1 MNSSLKQDIRI
12 TRDLFKPVW
21 LIVAIA
27 IYSGTI
33 ALGNFLIIKPQI
45 KQFQV
50 LKAQRDELDS
60 MVTRTNFHDIDK
72 TLSTLENAIS
82 LYQDQQQLFDAKV
95 LPKNEI
101 SNILSELNTIVESS
115 QLTLRFINPLPSA
128 GKILRKYQKAPITM
142 RLNGDY
148 HNFLRLLD
156 ELEHSKYWL
165 LIDNF
170 SIEPANKDNEY
181 SFILNIYTI
190 TN

>member
-101 SNILSELNTIVESS
+101 SNILSELNAIVESS